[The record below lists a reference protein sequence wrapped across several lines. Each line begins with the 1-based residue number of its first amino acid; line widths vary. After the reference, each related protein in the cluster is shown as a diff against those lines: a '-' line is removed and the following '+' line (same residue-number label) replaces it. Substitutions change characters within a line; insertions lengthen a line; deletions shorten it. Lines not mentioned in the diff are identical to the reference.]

1 MRKSKFTWNY
11 INYLQLQFLDGLVF
25 ELLANVAVVRKCF
38 ILLIYPSSWSAA
50 SLALGTAVVATR
62 SSTRDSTG
70 EYFELGV
77 SVDMLRKF
85 QVKKKSLGSR
95 RNHRLCDTLNN
106 QAVQGL
112 LLSKVHWV
120 VHVNI
125 IIRHYTKMNNS

>member
-1 MRKSKFTWNY
+1 VRKSKFTWND

-25 ELLANVAVVRKCF
+25 ELLANVAVVKKFF
-38 ILLIYPSSWSAA
+38 ILVIYPSSSSAT
-50 SLALGTAVVATR
+50 SLALGTAVVVTR
-62 SSTRDSTG
+62 SSTRESTG
-70 EYFELGV
+70 EYLELGV
-77 SVDMLRKF
+77 SVGMMRKF
-85 QVKKKSLGSR
+85 QVKKNLGSG

-125 IIRHYTKMNNS
+125 IFWHYTKMKNS